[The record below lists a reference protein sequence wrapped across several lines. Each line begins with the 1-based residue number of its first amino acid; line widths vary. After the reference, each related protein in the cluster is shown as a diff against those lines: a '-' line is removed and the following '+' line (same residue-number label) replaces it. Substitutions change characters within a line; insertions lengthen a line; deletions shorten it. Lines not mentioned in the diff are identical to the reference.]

1 MCGRYAL
8 ITVGEDLAR
17 QLGLEDASV
26 HAQARY
32 NIAPTQTVPVVAQHR
47 QQRCVRMRWGLVP
60 PWQKGDKNLRG
71 FINARAETLAVRRA
85 FYKPLRRYR
94 CLVPA
99 DGFYEWQRQGAR
111 RQAWFF
117 FRRDRRPFVFAG
129 IYTPGSGEERE
140 LDGTMA
146 IVTCAPNPLV
156 SPIHDRMPVI
166 LGDEARSV
174 WLSAEDHPERLL
186 ALLRPFPAGEMDGHR
201 VSDAVNSARREG
213 AELAR
218 PLPQAELQFHK

>member
-1 MCGRYAL
+1 
-8 ITVGEDLAR
+8 
-17 QLGLEDASV
+17 
-26 HAQARY
+26 
-32 NIAPTQTVPVVAQHR
+32 
-47 QQRCVRMRWGLVP
+47 MRWGLVP
-60 PWQKGDKNLRG
+60 PWQKGDKNPRG

-85 FYKPLRRYR
+85 FLEPLRRYR

-156 SPIHDRMPVI
+156 SPIHDRMPVV
-166 LGDEARSV
+166 LDEDLRRA
-174 WLSAEDHPERLL
+174 WLDEGAAIDELL
-186 ALLRPFPAGEMDGHR
+186 RRLRPFPAEEMAGHP
-201 VSDAVNSARREG
+201 VSAAVNSASVEG
-213 AELAR
+213 PDLIR
-218 PLPQAELQFHK
+218 PLPQGELQFHQ